1 MRLPKWISS
10 FSLAG
15 ILVVSLCLPA
25 FATPA
30 QEARA
35 TLVASIDQVLQ
46 ELNKPGLHQ
55 AEEQKAILQRIE
67 DVIRGIFDFEELSAR
82 TVGPGWKKF
91 SPDQKTRFI
100 AEFSD
105 LLRETYLEKLN
116 GYNGE
121 TVSYKGEQTSTAGD
135 KVEVLTSINIKAKD
149 VPVSYRMIKKN
160 GWVVYDMVIEGI
172 SMVQNYRSQFQDLLL
187 KGDVEALIRQVGAKA
202 QETRAYNKKQQ
213 VTS

>member
-15 ILVVSLCLPA
+15 AFVISMCLPA

-35 TLVASIDQVLQ
+35 TLEVSIHQVLQ
-46 ELNKPGLHQ
+46 ELDKPGLHQ
-55 AEEQKAILQRIE
+55 AEEQKVILQRIE
-67 DVIRGIFDFEELSAR
+67 TIIRGVFDFEELSAR

-91 SPDQKTRFI
+91 TQDQKTRFI
-100 AEFSD
+100 EEFSD

-116 GYNGE
+116 GYSGE
-121 TVSYKGEQTSTAGD
+121 TVAYKGEQTSTAGD
-135 KVEVLTSINIKAKD
+135 KVEVLTSVNIKNKE
-149 VPVSYRMIKKN
+149 VPVSYRMIKKDK
-160 GWVVYDMVIEGI
+160 WLVYDMVIEGI

-213 VTS
+213 ITL